1 MDLIIKWTAYWIYAI
16 AVFFFINYLNIFY
29 SISTLIDYL
38 GSNFENGQFFDYVIV
53 GAGSAGITLAAK
65 LTDAGHKVVIIEAGG
80 PAPPFADIPVL
91 ASLFQLSNYDWQYK
105 TTSQKHACKALI
117 NNQSRWPMGKI
128 LGGSSRLN
136 YMAYVEGHPQDYQWF
151 ADYKSYKLNGV
162 SDTRHCSELC
172 DKILEGADKINQEAI
187 DNELL
192 EFRKV
197 QLTMING
204 ERWSTD
210 RLLNRNKLTVI
221 THALVNKIKFVNN
234 KAEGVEFTKWK
245 KIFTIYGTKG
255 VIISAGAIGTP
266 KLLML
271 SGVGPKEDLEKLKIK
286 VISNLPV
293 GKNLVDHILTGIDL
307 VVLEK
312 KLSVSVP
319 ELLKPTSS
327 LNYFFNKQGPWTSA
341 GIEVVGT
348 LAEKNKPDLQFMVIP
363 VGVSQ
368 DNGVFFRKAMGIKNQ
383 VFDEYF
389 APLAFKTAVTIA
401 PVLLHPKSTGE
412 VKLKT
417 ADPSDD
423 LEINPNY
430 LSHPDDISILI
441 KGLKL
446 VSKLV
451 KTAAMKTLGASL
463 YTRPFPGCEG
473 IKFDTD
479 NYWRC
484 YVQQLTLTS
493 YHPAGT
499 CKLGSVVNNSFRV
512 LGTKNL
518 FVVDASILPSLPSG
532 NINAAVMM
540 IASKA
545 ADLINK
551 SMSEHN
557 QTRNYFCRK
566 SNYVS
571 DIFNLPNV
579 CLKSA

>member
-16 AVFFFINYLNIFY
+16 GVFFFINYLNIFY
-29 SISTLIDYL
+29 LISTIIDYL

-53 GAGSAGITLAAK
+53 GAGSAGITLASK
-65 LTDAGHKVVIIEAGG
+65 LTDAGHKVIIIEAGG
-80 PAPPFADIPVL
+80 SAPPFADIPVL
-91 ASLFQLSNYDWQYK
+91 ASLFQLSNYDWKYK
-105 TTSQKHACKALI
+105 TTSQKHACKALV

-172 DKILEGADKINQEAI
+172 DKILEGAEEINQEAI

-192 EFRKV
+192 EFRK
-197 QLTMING
+197 
-204 ERWSTD
+204 
-210 RLLNRNKLTVI
+210 
-221 THALVNKIKFVNN
+221 
-234 KAEGVEFTKWK
+234 
-245 KIFTIYGTKG
+245 
-255 VIISAGAIGTP
+255 
-266 KLLML
+266 
-271 SGVGPKEDLEKLKIK
+271 IK
-286 VISNLPV
+286 VINDLPV

-307 VVLEK
+307 VILEK

-319 ELLKPTSS
+319 ELLKPTSV
-327 LNYFFNKQGPWTSA
+327 LNYFFNQ
-341 GIEVVGT
+341 
-348 LAEKNKPDLQFMVIP
+348 Q
-363 VGVSQ
+363 
-368 DNGVFFRKAMGIKNQ
+368 
-383 VFDEYF
+383 
-389 APLAFKTAVTIA
+389 
-401 PVLLHPKSTGE
+401 
-412 VKLKT
+412 
-417 ADPSDD
+417 
-423 LEINPNY
+423 
-430 LSHPDDISILI
+430 
-441 KGLKL
+441 GLKL
-446 VSKLV
+446 IAKLV
-451 KTAAMKTLGASL
+451 KTRAMKTLGASL

-473 IKFDTD
+473 MKFGTD

-484 YVQQLTLTS
+484 YIQQLTLTS

-499 CKLGSVVNNSFRV
+499 CRLGSVVNNSFRV

-551 SMSEHN
+551 SMSELN
-557 QTRNYFCRK
+557 QTKNYFCPK

-579 CLKSA
+579 CLKSL

>member
-65 LTDAGHKVVIIEAGG
+65 LADAGHKVVIIEAGG

-151 ADYKSYKLNGV
+151 ADYKSYKLNG
-162 SDTRHCSELC
+162 
-172 DKILEGADKINQEAI
+172 
-187 DNELL
+187 
-192 EFRKV
+192 
-197 QLTMING
+197 
-204 ERWSTD
+204 
-210 RLLNRNKLTVI
+210 
-221 THALVNKIKFVNN
+221 
-234 KAEGVEFTKWK
+234 
-245 KIFTIYGTKG
+245 
-255 VIISAGAIGTP
+255 
-266 KLLML
+266 
-271 SGVGPKEDLEKLKIK
+271 IK
-286 VISNLPV
+286 VISDLPV
-293 GKNLVDHILTGIDL
+293 GQNLVDHILTGIDL

-319 ELLKPTSS
+319 ELLKLTSG

-348 LAEKNKPDLQFMVIP
+348 LAEKNKPDLQFMV
-363 VGVSQ
+363 
-368 DNGVFFRKAMGIKNQ
+368 FA
-383 VFDEYF
+383 EYF

-451 KTAAMKTLGASL
+451 NTGAMKTLGASL

-473 IKFDTD
+473 IKFGTD

-499 CKLGSVVNNSFRV
+499 CKLGSVVDNSFRI

-551 SMSEHN
+551 SMSELN